1 MNLNGFGCQGQI
13 MANGQ
18 AGCPLHA
25 MLSDPRLN
33 DPMSI
38 AYDRTK
44 DGIPDYLFLHPITW
58 S

>member
-1 MNLNGFGCQGQI
+1 

-25 MLSDPRLN
+25 MLSDPLPN
-33 DPMSI
+33 DLMSI

-44 DGIPDYLFLHPITW
+44 DGIPDYFFLHPITW